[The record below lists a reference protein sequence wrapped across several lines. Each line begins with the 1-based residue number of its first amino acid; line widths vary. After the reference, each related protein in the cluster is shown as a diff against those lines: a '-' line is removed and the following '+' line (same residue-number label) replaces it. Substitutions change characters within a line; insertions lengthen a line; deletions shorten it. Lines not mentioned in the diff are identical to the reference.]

1 MRRLSLNI
9 NAQALGAHPQ
19 RVIDFV
25 CALQPAYVLILDDH
39 KDGKWAVSRQ
49 IHGRSPQTKIIHRHY
64 LARDP
69 NNPAAGGWDAS
80 LPDTPA
86 GAGTLQPGDFVNF
99 LSADD
104 PGFAIYHQI
113 MCEPAVYGDNLRR
126 YLRWMITGM
135 DIAAA
140 RGQRWC
146 VYNAQSVA
154 IRAEDINAGV
164 YDEFLFTLARHKDKH
179 ILGLHEYALGIM
191 PANVSNA
198 AIGTLTLAGA
208 FPAERWYKELIVPAE
223 AHVGRYKLLLQR
235 ARMIGASP
243 FPDVVMT
250 EFGVD
255 DVRLSNRDEVAA
267 MNGGAP
273 MGAVTLAPFWH
284 KHYSQWTRDQCWY
297 QQTKWAEDTFIDIA
311 ALCLYGMDSSFEN
324 GRYHLGDLVDWQMLT
339 LANVPTPPV
348 EPPPTP
354 TPTLEQRVAA
364 LEQEMRALKLRVD
377 NLGK

>member
-9 NAQALGAHPQ
+9 NAQALGANPQ

-80 LPDTPA
+80 LPETPA
-86 GAGTLQPGDFVNF
+86 GSSTLQPGDFVNF
-99 LSADD
+99 LSADN
-104 PGFAIYHQI
+104 PGFPVYHQI
-113 MCEPAVYGDNLRR
+113 MCEPAVYGDRLNL
-126 YLRWMITGM
+126 YLRWLITGM
-135 DIAAA
+135 DIAAS
-140 RGQRWC
+140 RNQRWC

-164 YDEFLFTLARHKDKH
+164 YDAFLFALARHKDVH
-179 ILGLHEYALGIM
+179 ILGLHEYALGVM

-198 AIGTLTLAGA
+198 AIDMLTRPGA
-208 FPAERWYKELIVPAE
+208 LPFERWYKELIVPAE
-223 AHVGRYKLLLQR
+223 AHLGRYKLLLQR
-235 ARMIGASP
+235 AKLIGASP
-243 FPDVVMT
+243 FPDVIMT

-255 DVRLSNRDEVAA
+255 DVRLGNRNEVAA
-267 MNGGAP
+267 LNNGAPP
-273 MGAVTLAPFWH
+273 MGAVTLSTYWH
-284 KHYSQWTRDQCWY
+284 KQYPQWTRDECWY

-311 ALCLYGMDSSFEN
+311 ALCLYGIDSSFEN
-324 GRYHLGDLVDWQMLT
+324 GRYHLGDMTDWQMLT

-348 EPPPTP
+348 VNLPPVPTP
-354 TPTLEQRVAA
+354 TPAPKTLEERVAD
-364 LEQEMRALKLRVD
+364 LERRVS
-377 NLGK
+377 LLEK